1 MTDVFVRPTQY
12 VVSVFPDRLRE
23 NRAAASDASAWD
35 IRIEERSAGKWAVVH
50 ASYCLGAH
58 DGEWDHEPSP
68 SNRTDEWIADHRFT
82 LEEATRLAIDEAP
95 FIMVNGLYA
104 TQVRDR
110 HAARLP
116 VEEQQ

>member
-12 VVSVFPDRLRE
+12 VVSVFPDWLRE
-23 NRAAASDASAWD
+23 DRAAASDASAWD
-35 IRIEERSAGKWAVVH
+35 VRIEERSAGKWAVVRG
-50 ASYCLGAH
+50 SCCLGA
-58 DGEWDHEPSP
+58 DGEWVFEPSP
-68 SNRTDEWIADHRFT
+68 SNREDEWLATHRFDIK
-82 LEEATRLAIDEAP
+82 EATRLAVEAAP
-95 FIMVNGLYA
+95 HVIVNGLTA